1 MEQFL
6 QQASSY
12 AADIDVL
19 FWIITWIV
27 GFWFFVAQGV
37 LFGFLIK
44 YRRKPGQKA
53 GYVEGKS
60 KEEKKWI
67 TIPHFLI
74 ILCDIVLLAGAVK
87 VWNHVK
93 IHQPEPDLTIRVEAR
108 QWAWIFHHPGPD
120 GKLDTEDDIR
130 TTDELRIQNGLVHKW
145 ELSSADVLHCFSIP
159 VFRLKQDAV
168 PGRTISGWFKP
179 TKTGEF
185 DIQCAEM
192 CGIGH
197 GLMGAKL
204 FVEDQHGHAAWMES
218 MTSQAQDHELLA
230 AK

>member
-6 QQASSY
+6 QQASTY
-12 AADIDVL
+12 AADIDWL
-19 FWIITWIV
+19 FWLITAIV

-37 LFGFLIK
+37 FFGFLIK
-44 YRRKPGQKA
+44 YRRKPGEKA

-74 ILCDIVLLAGAVK
+74 ILCDIVILVGAVK
-87 VWNHVK
+87 VWNRVK
-93 IHQPEPDLTIRVEAR
+93 LDMPPADATIRVQAR
-108 QWAWIFHHPGPD
+108 QWAWIFQHPGSD
-120 GKLDTEDDIR
+120 GKLDTSDDIR
-130 TTDELRIQNGLVHKW
+130 TTDELHLLNNTTYHF
-145 ELSSADVLHCFSIP
+145 ELTAKDVLHSFSIP

-168 PGRTISGWFKP
+168 PGRTIRGWFK
-179 TKTGEF
+179 TQAVGEF

-197 GLMGAKL
+197 GLMAAKL
-204 FVEDQHGHAAWMES
+204 FIEREDAHASWMS
-218 MTSQAQDHELLA
+218 TAPRAGNNPPLLA
-230 AK
+230 SK